1 MITLRIG
8 DTSAY
13 REGVSPLL
21 KRGGG
26 ELVLA
31 IIKRGRN
38 PKGMYSSVQYSSMIE
53 DLVFKVQ
60 KCWTLEEFSNVT
72 VP

>member
-1 MITLRIG
+1 MGRNGQMITLSIG
-8 DTSAY
+8 DTSTY

-21 KRGGG
+21 KREG

-38 PKGMYSSVQYSSMIE
+38 PDGMYSSVQYSSMIKN
-53 DLVFKVQ
+53 LVFEVQ
-60 KCWTLEEFSNVT
+60 KC
-72 VP
+72 

>member
-1 MITLRIG
+1 MITLSIG
-8 DTSAY
+8 DTSTY

-21 KRGGG
+21 KRGG

-31 IIKRGRN
+31 VIKRGRN
-38 PKGMYSSVQYSSMIE
+38 PEGMYSSVQYSSMIE

-60 KCWTLEEFSNVT
+60 KC
-72 VP
+72 

>member
-26 ELVLA
+26 ASSGHHEEG
-31 IIKRGRN
+31 KN
-38 PKGMYSSVQYSSMIE
+38 PEGMYSSVQYSSMIE

-60 KCWTLEEFSNVT
+60 KC
-72 VP
+72 

>member
-21 KRGGG
+21 KWGG

-38 PKGMYSSVQYSSMIE
+38 PEGMYSSVQYSSMIE

-60 KCWTLEEFSNVT
+60 KC
-72 VP
+72 